1 MVAFIKSYL
10 TVIVI
15 NLIALVWL
23 IYSVIKSKNKTKES
37 LKIALKTFIKILP
50 MIIIIIIFIGF
61 LLGFLPSDIISKIIG
76 EQAGFLGVLVTA
88 VLGSV
93 LFIPALISF
102 PLAAS
107 LLNGGASVM
116 SVAAFITT
124 LTMVGVVTL
133 PIEIREMGI
142 KMTILRN
149 ILSFAF
155 AVLIAFIMGV
165 ILEIYRNN

>member
-1 MVAFIKSYL
+1 MLSFIKSYL

-15 NLIALVWL
+15 NLIALAWL
-23 IYSVIKSKNKTKES
+23 IYSVIKNKSKTKES

-50 MIIIIIIFIGF
+50 MIIIIIVFIGF
-61 LLGFLPSDIISKIIG
+61 LLGFLPPNIISRVVG
-76 EQAGFLGVLVTA
+76 EQAGILGVLVTA

-107 LLNGGASVM
+107 LLKGGASVM

-133 PIEIREMGI
+133 PIELREMGR

-149 ILSFAF
+149 AFSFTF
-155 AVLIAFIMGV
+155 AIIIALIMGV
-165 ILEIYRNN
+165 IL

>member
-1 MVAFIKSYL
+1 MSGFIKNYL

-15 NLIALVWL
+15 NLIALAWL
-23 IYSVIKSKNKTKES
+23 IYSIIKNKSKTKES
-37 LKIALKTFIKILP
+37 LKIALKTFVKTLP
-50 MIIIIIIFIGF
+50 MIIIIIILIGF
-61 LLGFLPSDIISKIIG
+61 LLGFLPPDIISRVVG
-76 EQAGFLGVLVTA
+76 EKAGILGVLVTA

-133 PIEIREMGI
+133 PLEIKEMGK

-155 AVLIAFIMGV
+155 AIIIALIMGV
-165 ILEIYRNN
+165 TL

>member
-1 MVAFIKSYL
+1 MLNFVKSYL
-10 TVIVI
+10 TVIII

-23 IYSVIKSKNKTKES
+23 IFSVVKNKSKTKES
-37 LKIALKTFIKILP
+37 LKIALKTFLKTLP
-50 MIIIIIIFIGF
+50 NIIIIIIFIGF
-61 LLGFLPSDIISKIIG
+61 LLGFLPPNIISRVVG
-76 EQAGFLGVLVTA
+76 EQAGFLGILITA

-93 LFIPALISF
+93 LFVPALISF

-107 LLNGGASVM
+107 LLKGGASIM

-133 PIEIREMGI
+133 PLEIKEMGK

-149 ILSFAF
+149 VFSFIF
-155 AVLIAFIMGV
+155 AIIIALIIGV
-165 ILEIYRNN
+165 IM

>member
-1 MVAFIKSYL
+1 MLDFIKSHL

-23 IYSVIKSKNKTKES
+23 LFSVVKSKGKTKKS
-37 LKIALKTFIKILP
+37 LKIALKTFLRILP
-50 MIIIIIIFIGF
+50 IIVIIVVFIGF
-61 LLGFLPSDIISKIIG
+61 LLGFLPPEIISEVVG

-93 LFIPALISF
+93 LFIPALIAF

-107 LLNGGASVM
+107 LLKGGATIM

-133 PIEIREMGI
+133 PLELREMGKKI
-142 KMTILRN
+142 TILRN
-149 ILSFAF
+149 VFSFVF
-155 AVLIAFIMGV
+155 AIIIALIMGV
-165 ILEIYRNN
+165 IL

>member
-1 MVAFIKSYL
+1 MLNFVKSYL
-10 TVIVI
+10 TVIII

-23 IYSVIKSKNKTKES
+23 IFSVVKNKSKTKES
-37 LKIALKTFIKILP
+37 LKIALKTFLRTLP
-50 MIIIIIIFIGF
+50 NIIIIIIFIGF
-61 LLGFLPSDIISKIIG
+61 LLGFLPPNIISRVVG
-76 EQAGFLGVLVTA
+76 EQAGFLGILITA

-93 LFIPALISF
+93 LFVPALISF

-107 LLNGGASVM
+107 LLKGGASIM

-133 PIEIREMGI
+133 PLEIKEMGK

-149 ILSFAF
+149 VFSFVF
-155 AVLIAFIMGV
+155 AIIIALIIGV
-165 ILEIYRNN
+165 IM

>member
-1 MVAFIKSYL
+1 MLGFIKSYL

-23 IYSVIKSKNKTKES
+23 IYSVIKNKSKTRQS
-37 LKIALKTFIKILP
+37 LKIALKTFIKTLP

-61 LLGFLPSDIISKIIG
+61 LLGFLPPDIISRVVG
-76 EQAGFLGVLVTA
+76 EQTGVLGVLITA

-107 LLNGGASVM
+107 LLKGGASIM

-124 LTMVGVVTL
+124 LTMVGIVTL
-133 PIEIREMGI
+133 PLEIKEMGK

-149 ILSFAF
+149 VFSFA
-155 AVLIAFIMGV
+155 IAIIIALIMGV
-165 ILEIYRNN
+165 IL